1 MGGEGLCPLDHG
13 PGARFWILL
22 LCLVEL
28 TAERLPASW
37 TKGLLITTGRGRR
50 LGAAGHVHDPCLRS
64 FFCQNRHSS
73 SQERAAAW
81 RVPVGEPLFAA
92 YCDVASGCRSHV
104 CPPTLS
110 GHLST
115 RENFFFCP
123 SKALTC
129 SIRHCLSEAAHRNC
143 DTKPQLSR
151 AMGNEPF
158 PWMITFLKHWSEI
171 LPLLELAH

>member
-1 MGGEGLCPLDHG
+1 MGGEGLCPLDDG

-37 TKGLLITTGRGRR
+37 TKGFLITTGRGRR

-73 SQERAAAW
+73 PREPAVAW
-81 RVPVGEPLFAA
+81 RLPVGEPLFAA
-92 YCDVASGCRSHV
+92 YCDVASGCQSHV
-104 CPPTLS
+104 FPHCQDTCQLE
-110 GHLST
+110 
-115 RENFFFCP
+115 RIFFFCP

-129 SIRHCLSEAAHRNC
+129 YLRHCLSEAAHRNC